1 MKTRVSPRY
10 FVNDCSS
17 YELDKLL
24 WLENFETL
32 LSEVTTKWDGV
43 IIITVDISM
52 DLIGEQTGSTKRF
65 KNILHSFNPHQH
77 ITKPTRKDNSL
88 IDQIFSNVPN
98 KLIHND
104 VIYTD
109 KTSDHDTFRN
119 LKYKKGT
126 LRTTLETR

>member
-10 FVNDCSS
+10 FVNDCSF

-52 DLIGEQTGSTKRF
+52 DLIGEQTGS
-65 KNILHSFNPHQH
+65 SF
-77 ITKPTRKDNSL
+77 
-88 IDQIFSNVPN
+88 
-98 KLIHND
+98 IHL
-104 VIYTD
+104 TL
-109 KTSDHDTFRN
+109 TSI
-119 LKYKKGT
+119 
-126 LRTTLETR
+126 